1 MEKFRFWIGSGL
13 FLFIL
18 LLAGSELCFAQ
29 EQTVT
34 LHEGISRSMSYLTRR
49 LPEKTRVVVLNFSAP
64 TSELSDY
71 VIEELATYIVNDS
84 SLVMVDRRNLELL
97 QEEMNFQM
105 SGEVSDDTAQAIG
118 QKLGAQTIISGSFT
132 SLGELYRMRVRAINV
147 ETAEVQGQQT
157 TTIRLDPIL
166 AALLRVKYRDSGSF
180 PLGTRIGAG
189 FLNLLAGAGSYS
201 MGDWKGGLTLTGGY
215 AIAAGLILWDIF
227 GFSSSDDLAGIP
239 GTVGFGIAGITAL
252 YGFIRPF
259 IYEKPASNSILN
271 GIDLLILPGKAGVK
285 ALGLSYT
292 HRF

>member
-1 MEKFRFWIGSGL
+1 L
-13 FLFIL
+13 LIL
-18 LLAGSELCFAQ
+18 LLTGGGSGFAQ
-29 EQTVT
+29 EQAVT
-34 LHEGISRSMSYLTRR
+34 LHQGIARSMSYLTRR

-64 TSELSDY
+64 TRELSDY

-84 SLVMVDRRNLELL
+84 SLVVVDRRNLELL

-118 QKLGAQTIISGSFT
+118 QKLGAQTIVSGSFV

-157 TTIRLDPIL
+157 TTIGLDPVL
-166 AALLRVKYRDSGSF
+166 AALLQIKYRNPNSF

-215 AIAAGLILWDIF
+215 AVAAGLILWDIF
-227 GFSSSDDLAGIP
+227 GLSPGDDLAGIP
-239 GTVGFGIAGITAL
+239 GAVGFGVAGITAL

-259 IYEKPASNSILN
+259 IYQKPASNPALN
-271 GIDLLILPGKAGVK
+271 GIDLLILPGNTGIKAVGF
-285 ALGLSYT
+285 SYT